1 MSNINIEALKFKSEV
16 PQMIAKL
23 EVMRERKLKMV
34 KTELEN
40 LGLSSE
46 LA

>member
-23 EVMRERKLKMV
+23 EVMKERKAKMI
-34 KTELEN
+34 K
-40 LGLSSE
+40 S
-46 LA
+46 